1 MNHNVT
7 NQIKTTKADK
17 KYQILSFFEEL
28 IGQDWKSRM
37 KINNYLYWYF
47 SMSNTE
53 GKMTII

>member
-28 IGQDWKSRM
+28 IGQDWKSPI
-37 KINNYLYWYF
+37 KINNNFYWYF

-53 GKMTII
+53 GK